1 MNKKILYVITRSE
14 WGGAQKHLIDVV
26 IGMKKKGLSP
36 IVAVGDEGD
45 LTRELEKNNVEF
57 YIINNLVHQISLK
70 QDLKAILELRNL
82 VKKINPSIIHL
93 HSSKA
98 GLVGR
103 IATKVSNYRIPVI
116 FTAHGWGFTPGSK
129 KINKYI
135 SLLSELL
142 TSWMLNKVICVSKF
156 DQELAEKYHI
166 ISKKKLT
173 YVYNGIS
180 KDMNVDLVDIDK
192 KREKVLFTM
201 VARFDSQK
209 DYLTLVKAIEKLK
222 NNKEIYN
229 QIQFNFVG
237 KGPLYE
243 EIQKEII
250 NRKIDD
256 VVNLLGF
263 RNDILEII
271 NQSDVFVLTS
281 NYEGLPISIIEAM
294 SLEKPLIVS
303 DVGGVRELIDK
314 NGFLIAKGKNEIKNI
329 GKAIVQL
336 TSDDRLRIE
345 MGENSLSIFQNKFT
359 LEQCVNNTEKIYKIY
374 MK

>member
-14 WGGAQKHLIDVV
+14 WGGAQKHLLDIV
-26 IGMKKKGLSP
+26 IGMKTKGLSP

-82 VKKINPSIIHL
+82 IKQINPSIIHL

-98 GLVGR
+98 GLIGR

-180 KDMNVDLVDIDK
+180 KDMNVDLVEIDK
-192 KREKVLFTM
+192 KREKVSFTM

-256 VVNLLGF
+256 IVNLLGF

-336 TSDDRLRIE
+336 TSDDRLRVE
-345 MGENSLSIFQNKFT
+345 MGGNSLSIFQNKFT
-359 LEQCVNNTEKIYKIY
+359 LEQCVNNTEKIYKNYIE
-374 MK
+374 

>member
-14 WGGAQKHLIDVV
+14 WGGAQKHLLDIV
-26 IGMKKKGLSP
+26 IGMKTKGLSP

-82 VKKINPSIIHL
+82 IKQINPSIIHL

-98 GLVGR
+98 GLIGR

-192 KREKVLFTM
+192 KREKVSFTM

-256 VVNLLGF
+256 IVNLLGF

-336 TSDDRLRIE
+336 TSDDRLRVE
-345 MGENSLSIFQNKFT
+345 MGGNSLSIFQNKFT
-359 LEQCVNNTEKIYKIY
+359 LEQCVNNTEKIYKNYIE
-374 MK
+374 

>member
-14 WGGAQKHLIDVV
+14 WGGAQKHLLDIV
-26 IGMKKKGLSP
+26 IGMKTKGLSP

-82 VKKINPSIIHL
+82 IKQINPSIIHL

-98 GLVGR
+98 GLIGR

-180 KDMNVDLVDIDK
+180 KDMNVDLVEIDK
-192 KREKVLFTM
+192 KREKVSFTM

-237 KGPLYE
+237 KGPSYE

-256 VVNLLGF
+256 IVNLLGF

-271 NQSDVFVLTS
+271 NESDVFVLTS

-336 TSDDRLRIE
+336 TSDDRLRVE
-345 MGENSLSIFQNKFT
+345 MGGNSLSIFQNKFT
-359 LEQCVNNTEKIYKIY
+359 LEQCVNNTEKIYKNYIE
-374 MK
+374 

>member
-14 WGGAQKHLIDVV
+14 WGGAQKHLLDIV
-26 IGMKKKGLSP
+26 IGMKTKGLSP

-82 VKKINPSIIHL
+82 IKQINPSIIHL

-98 GLVGR
+98 GLIGR

-180 KDMNVDLVDIDK
+180 KDMNVDLVEIDK
-192 KREKVLFTM
+192 KREKVSFTM

-256 VVNLLGF
+256 IVNLLGF

-303 DVGGVRELIDK
+303 DVGGVQELIDK

-336 TSDDRLRIE
+336 TSDDRLRVE
-345 MGENSLSIFQNKFT
+345 MGGNSLSIFQNKFT
-359 LEQCVNNTEKIYKIY
+359 LEQCVNNTEKIYKNYIE
-374 MK
+374 